1 MEVKYKLVAEV
12 MKHWRSNPEERAL
25 AEAIL
30 YMTDLNLTEL
40 QKLTVQEV
48 TNILVD
54 TIKRPERK
62 AQQNQDKSAQVQEQ
76 KEELQKENSGEEDG
90 LLNLTEDLVESV
102 TIQETL
108 EDAPL
113 SFIEMKKLKRG
124 RPKLAKETN

>member
-76 KEELQKENSGEEDG
+76 KEELQKENPAEEDG